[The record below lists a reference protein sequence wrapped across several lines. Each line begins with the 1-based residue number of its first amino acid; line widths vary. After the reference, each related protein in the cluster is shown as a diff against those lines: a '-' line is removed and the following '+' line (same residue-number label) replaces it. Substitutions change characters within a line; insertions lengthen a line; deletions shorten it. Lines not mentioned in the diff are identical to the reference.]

1 MKPKFSQLVVPILL
15 ALCVLSIYAFSS
27 YKPRLNESE
36 NVDTTRK
43 SNIPLLL
50 NAEILSSSKASNTEN
65 ITLKTGANPEEV
77 MRFYDNVLS
86 KDSWELESE
95 SQGDGYFTK
104 KYKNDDDLMSVSATS
119 QKTNQN
125 EIYTIVT
132 VTYEDN

>member
-27 YKPRLNESE
+27 YKPKLNESE

-50 NAEILSSSKASNTEN
+50 NAEILSSNKAANTEN
-65 ITLKTGANPEEV
+65 ITLKTNAKPEEI
-77 MRFYDNVLS
+77 MRFYDNVLN

-95 SQGDGYFTK
+95 DQGDEFFTK
-104 KYKNDDDLMSVSATS
+104 KYKNDDDLMSVSATL
-119 QKTNQN
+119 QKTDKN
-125 EIYTIVT
+125 ENFTIVT
-132 VTYEDN
+132 VTFEDN